1 VPEINVP
8 GHAASWGG
16 MPELIV
22 QCPQFICRK
31 GYGVPL
37 NVSNPKLR
45 PVLKDILEEI
55 VDIFDKP
62 PYLHLGGDEVNMA
75 QPCFDE
81 IGETMFDY
89 NDFENM
95 LRSVLLEVGY
105 NDSQVMRWEMSHIP
119 PGLTR
124 AGDITHF
131 WFGHLGDP
139 GWLRNYGKDF
149 SDPVFLSTGLYFDTN
164 EEDSAWDVY
173 VKTKRLK
180 HNQHQKSPILGVIGG
195 TFELSTQ
202 YWLDRNVIG
211 KLLAVSMG
219 VSNINTFDRL
229 DFFSRYR
236 EICKSTGFDDSMCNL
251 YGVAPR
257 RYQEFR
263 IELKDGGGEKCVWRK
278 WIANVCDRLTTTEH
292 GRGYQQNR
300 GSPHNRVKNAYETA
314 QDAKEW
320 FWLSYFKDTEW
331 EVINTNTT
339 SKTLDDKLNRV
350 HEAFRV
356 KRLVQHTG
364 IIMDIAQFPVKKIGR
379 LEEIV
384 HKTMRRLGLNTVQ
397 LRLINDFSFAY
408 YSGRHA
414 PMFYMPPIGIPDSK
428 SNVYPSMKDLMVFR
442 GYAATLGIA
451 IMPEVSISTNA
462 GGLYRSAFNVEC
474 ANFLC
479 EHGRYIPQ
487 DIDNVNYVPVAY
499 SIVQEL
505 LKLSSSKYLH
515 LGYDEREMST
525 PCFLE
530 ASNNKTTPDFDHFED
545 KLKQLLELAGVR
557 SDRVVR
563 WENKEKVH
571 YPGRLGDITQ
581 CSAGESCESTA
592 TSKGSNGEDVTSSP
606 WFATVDVRRGGP
618 WKIYET
624 TYGLASR
631 SPIGLMA
638 EVGGLRRDDF
648 SENFLDY
655 RLLAFNIGTLDLPK
669 MDRDKFE
676 KAFVDTCSA
685 LASKEDLDDDGK
697 MSATFILA
705 CKGFASTNEDAPS
718 LVQINEEKKSK
729 DFAQAICKERTM
741 RTVFR
746 VMKNASSIPTAIS
759 MHAGID
765 QEHKEITIE

>member
-1 VPEINVP
+1 M
-8 GHAASWGG
+8 S
-16 MPELIV
+16 
-22 QCPQFICRK
+22 
-31 GYGVPL
+31 
-37 NVSNPKLR
+37 SPKLR

-62 PYLHLGGDEVNMA
+62 PYLHLGGDEVDMA
-75 QPCFDE
+75 KPCFDE

-105 NDSQVMRWEMSHIP
+105 NDTQVIRWEMTHIP
-119 PGLTR
+119 KGLTR
-124 AGDITHF
+124 AGDITQF
-131 WFGHLGDP
+131 WFGHLGEEV
-139 GWLRNYGKDF
+139 WLQKYGKDF
-149 SDPVFLSTGLYFDTN
+149 SKPVFLSTGLYFDTN
-164 EEDSAWDVY
+164 EEESAWDVY

-202 YWLDRNVIG
+202 YWHDRNVIG

-229 DFFSRYR
+229 EFFSRYR
-236 EICKSTGFDDSMCNL
+236 EICKSTGFDDSVCNL
-251 YGVAPR
+251 YGLAPR
-257 RYQEFR
+257 RYEEFR
-263 IELKDGGGEKCVWRK
+263 MELKDGRGEDCVWTN
-278 WIANVCDRLTTTEH
+278 WIANVCNRLTKGEH
-292 GRGYQQNR
+292 GRGYQQLSTNR
-300 GSPHNRVKNAYETA
+300 GSRSKKIKNAYETA
-314 QDAKEW
+314 QVAKEW

-331 EVINTNTT
+331 EVINTDTT
-339 SKTLDDKLNRV
+339 NKTLDDILSHV

-356 KRLVQHTG
+356 KRFVQHTG
-364 IIMDIAQFPVKKIGR
+364 IIMDIAQFPVRKIER

-384 HKTMRRLGLNTVQ
+384 HKTMSRLGLNTIQ

-408 YSGRHA
+408 YSSRHA
-414 PMFYMPPIGIPDSK
+414 HMFYMPPIGIPDSI
-428 SNVYPSMKDLMVFR
+428 SNEYPSMKDLMVFR
-442 GYAATLGIA
+442 GYAATLGVA

-487 DIDNVNYVPVAY
+487 DIGNANYVPVAY

-530 ASNNKTTPDFDHFED
+530 ASITPDFDQFEA
-545 KLKQLLELAGVR
+545 KLQQLLKLAGVK

-581 CSAGESCESTA
+581 CSAGESCESIA
-592 TSKGSNGEDVTSSP
+592 ISKGSNSEDVTSSP
-606 WFATVDVRRGGP
+606 WFGTVDILRGGP

-624 TYGLASR
+624 TYDLASR

-638 EVGGLRRDDF
+638 EVGGLRRDNF
-648 SENFLDY
+648 SENFLSY

-685 LASKEDLDDDGK
+685 LASKEDFDNDGK
-697 MSATFILA
+697 MAATLILK
-705 CKGFASTNEDAPS
+705 CKGFASTNDDALS
-718 LVQINEEKKSK
+718 IVQINEDKKLQ

-746 VMKNASSIPTAIS
+746 GMKNASSIPTAIS
-759 MHAGID
+759 MHAGIVD
-765 QEHKEITIE
+765 REHEEISRGRKH